1 MSEIERILYI
11 AEDHGCRLEV
21 LAEAAKIKQSS
32 PRRDLSDL
40 YTEALETVMR
50 QRGIIQ
56 YNPSD

>member
-40 YTEALETVMR
+40 YTDALETVMR
-50 QRGIIQ
+50 QRGTI
-56 YNPSD
+56 